1 MKNLG
6 VTYEHLKSEIE
17 ELGRKYHKFPDE
29 DLFVLW
35 FLRAYITDNLEI
47 AANAITNGPND
58 KGLDAVLIDDPAR
71 TIFFV
76 QGKFRQGLSKKNET
90 RSDVKS
96 FAELASFL
104 DDPDMA
110 SFRQFIKG
118 ADPLVAAKLKKSKQK
133 ILNLGYKLR
142 LYYVT
147 LGNFSSSL
155 IKEAQIMVRRFDF
168 DAHID
173 FIDSKRVMFILRE
186 YLDGV
191 APPIQ
196 HVNLEMEK
204 GQGIKVNGIFQRY
217 DTRSNIESWVFSM
230 KGDAISDLFEY
241 GGIRLFAR
249 NIRGFLGENTP
260 VNRGMEATL
269 TSEADR
275 FFYYN
280 NGITIICDKAKKES
294 YKGKDVLRVSHPQII
309 NGQQTTR
316 MLAALSDKSRKAS
329 VLVKVIQISR
339 DIHGGGNEFDSLVSQ
354 IVAGTN
360 WQNAIR
366 PSDLMSNDRRQI
378 EIERE
383 LRKFRYL
390 YLRKRQSR
398 SEAKSIA
405 GGKYYWTIYK
415 EELAQIVAGC
425 DLDPVIVRSGKDK
438 LFEEDLYSQVFP
450 NSDPH
455 YYLSRYRLGRKV
467 TYCAKGYPE
476 RGYAKW
482 LVLGFVWS
490 QIAPLV
496 RSSRNAESFR
506 VQAERQISNLVDPL
520 YTAINKVFVSVLRYY
535 KQNCGTG
542 TTAVD
547 VSTFFRN
554 KRGRDKE
561 FQSFWSMRNNKSRKG
576 FEQALEKIGKAIS
589 DWNN

>member
-6 VTYEHLKSEIE
+6 VTYEHLKSEIK
-17 ELGRKYHKFPDE
+17 ELGLKYYKLPNE
-29 DLFVLW
+29 DLFIMW
-35 FLRAYITDNLEI
+35 FLRAYITDNLEE
-47 AANAITNGPND
+47 AANAITNGPGD
-58 KGLDAVLIDDPAR
+58 KGVDAILIDDPAR
-71 TIFFV
+71 TIFLI
-76 QGKFRQGLSKKNET
+76 QGKFRHGLSKKNEA
-90 RSDVKS
+90 RSDVIS
-96 FAELASFL
+96 FAELVSVLGDSDIKSFL
-104 DDPDMA
+104 ELTRNA
-110 SFRQFIKG
+110 N
-118 ADPLVAAKLKKSKQK
+118 PLVADKLKKSRNRLLKR
-133 ILNLGYKLR
+133 GYRLR

-147 LGNFSSSL
+147 LGNFSSGL
-155 IKEAQIMVRRFDF
+155 KREAQLIVRNSDS

-173 FIDSKRVMFILRE
+173 FIGGKLVMFILRE

-191 APPIQ
+191 APPIP

-204 GQGIKVNGIFQRY
+204 GQGIDVNGIYQRY
-217 DTRSNIESWVFSM
+217 DSRSSIESWVFSM
-230 KGDAISDLFEY
+230 KGDAIADLFDH

-269 TSEADR
+269 TSEADK

-280 NGITIICDKAKKES
+280 NGITIICNDAKKES
-294 YKGKDVLRVSHPQII
+294 YKGKDVLSVSHPQII

-329 VLVKVIQISR
+329 VLVKVIQVSR
-339 DIHGGGNEFDSLVSQ
+339 DSHGGGNEFDTLVSQ

-455 YYLSRYRLGRKV
+455 YYLSRYRLGREV

-506 VQAERQISNLVDPL
+506 VQAERQISNLVNPL

-535 KQNCGTG
+535 KQNRGAG
-542 TTAVD
+542 ATAVD

-554 KRGRDKE
+554 KRSRDKE
-561 FQSFWSMRNNKSRKG
+561 FQSFWAMRNNKSRRG
-576 FEQALEKIGKAIS
+576 FERAVKKVGKSIL
-589 DWNN
+589 DWNK